1 MLLPVK
7 NGDMMSIFNKVQDF
21 IIDLR
26 DAGIP
31 VSPGDAEDC
40 LRGLLMID
48 WSVQPVF
55 YATLF
60 STLLKESAFIPVFN
74 EIYQKHFLNGELKQ
88 VIAEEEENARGITMD
103 AIGGQ
108 GMAFLVQKADQEI
121 DFSRRQKQAKSPIKQ
136 KSLLAMDF
144 YEANYSASQE
154 DLRRMEQLIPLLGK
168 RLASRMIMK
177 KKCEEAGKLD
187 FRRTVRHS
195 MSTGG
200 VPVDIFVKRKQR
212 EKPVI
217 FTLCD
222 VSRSCLYFSYF
233 SLAMVHSLEKFFRQV
248 RSFAFIDET
257 DEITNIVKRE
267 PYYRL
272 RKEVFS
278 QAAVSTGSGY
288 TDYGRALE
296 TFCDKYGRDLN
307 HKSSVLIF
315 GDARTNWFSS
325 RTDILQDLQKRV
337 RHIYWFNPE
346 GIHEWSTGDS
356 SMNVYKK
363 YCTRAFECS
372 NLDQLAQAVC
382 EIK

>member
-1 MLLPVK
+1 
-7 NGDMMSIFNKVQDF
+7 MSVLNKVQDF

-26 DAGIP
+26 NAGIP

-48 WSVQPVF
+48 WSAQPVF

-60 STLLKESAFIPVFN
+60 STLLKESSFIPIFN
-74 EIYQKHFLNGELKQ
+74 EIYKKHFLDTELKKA
-88 VIAEEEENARGITMD
+88 VEEEEEKVRGITME
-103 AIGGQ
+103 AIGGH
-108 GMAFLVQKADQEI
+108 GISFVMQKANQEI
-121 DFSRRQKQAKSPIKQ
+121 DFSRRQKQTKSPIKQ
-136 KSLLAMDF
+136 RSLLTLDF
-144 YEANYSASQE
+144 YDANYSASQE

-177 KKCEEAGKLD
+177 KKRQEVGNLD

-200 VPVDIFVKRKQR
+200 VPVDIFVKHKRR

-222 VSRSCLYFSYF
+222 VSQSCLYFSYF

-257 DEITNIVKRE
+257 DEITSIVKRE

-278 QAAVSTGSGY
+278 QAMVSTSSGY
-288 TDYGRALE
+288 TDYGRAFE
-296 TFCDKYGRDLN
+296 TFVDKYGRELN

-325 RTDILQDLQKRV
+325 RTEILRDLQKKV

-346 GIHEWSTGDS
+346 GEHEWNTGDS

-363 YCTRAFECS
+363 YCTRAFECA
-372 NLDQLAQAVC
+372 NLEQLAQAVC
-382 EIK
+382 EIE